1 MELRFAAAALRVTG
15 RDEPPGDV
23 PKVQARMAGPEV
35 LDAARFAQIRFR
47 STAVS
52 VTPAGGAA
60 FRVDLRGEL
69 ELRATRGPVDVPLTV
84 ELAGDELRARG
95 EVRLRQTAVGVNFI
109 DVYCRTGYFPLAQPP
124 AVLGMEAAGV
134 VLDVYPQAYKAWIK
148 WEKFCYAGKDSAIT
162 GEPEAFGQA
171 AREILDRG
179 FDAVVFGHTHQPG
192 VREYGEQ
199 VYVNSGSWM
208 LAPTCR

>member
-1 MELRFAAAALRVTG
+1 MGPLAAVALLLLAPRPYEVDVARSRVLVQVGKAGLLALAGHEHEVEAPLAEGRLQVDAADPAASSVELRFAAAALRVTG

-95 EVRLRQTAVGVNFI
+95 EVRLRQTAFGIQPISVAGLVKVKDELLVEF
-109 DVYCRTGYFPLAQPP
+109 DVVARRPP
-124 AVLGMEAAGV
+124 E
-134 VLDVYPQAYKAWIK
+134 
-148 WEKFCYAGKDSAIT
+148 
-162 GEPEAFGQA
+162 EP
-171 AREILDRG
+171 
-179 FDAVVFGHTHQPG
+179 
-192 VREYGEQ
+192 VR
-199 VYVNSGSWM
+199 
-208 LAPTCR
+208 PR